1 MFSLVTVINRTTIN
15 IPSLF
20 YFEIEN
26 KTSLQCLSQIKT
38 SASGKAFRPGYFK
51 DSLAAQ
57 PEQRDTPSY
66 SRRERRAS
74 IVAVVASSLTDEE
87 NPGSGALTSPG
98 PRRPASHGES
108 TEITDGRF
116 TRCPDEPSTRAP
128 TCDVTFRETKLSR
141 GERARD
147 SLGPAE
153 ITSRRH
159 FSFSI
164 PLFFISSS
172 ALVNSLSDQRKGIAA
187 NPRES
192 QTGPAKGARRAGTLR
207 GAGKRS
213 LISRSRVSGAA
224 VFHLGPRPTRV
235 TLRRF
240 VCVSFL
246 QINSS

>member
-147 SLGPAE
+147 PLGPAE

-159 FSFSI
+159 FSFSL
-164 PLFFISSS
+164 PLFSISSS
-172 ALVNSLSDQRKGIAA
+172 GIVEQPLRSEKGHRSKPERVPDRASEGRQA
-187 NPRES
+187 CGDRTRRRE
-192 QTGPAKGARRAGTLR
+192 TLTN
-207 GAGKRS
+207 
-213 LISRSRVSGAA
+213 I
-224 VFHLGPRPTRV
+224 
-235 TLRRF
+235 
-240 VCVSFL
+240 
-246 QINSS
+246 